1 MNVCRYFA
9 EYRYRPP
16 MPLEDVSKHYFYCT
30 PGGLPPLAPRK
41 KKVKPTRTI
50 NTKNKNQKNNNNNIN
65 TPPTTTTAIVTTVP
79 TTPTTLLPTATTAA
93 DVDYFEEEPCTP
105 CWWGWTVY
113 YWFMHTYPR
122 WYKFFGLIYLFLV
135 DFFTGKD
142 REDAGDDNDN
152 NTNINININHQTEEE
167 EDEDEDEWIHGES
180 HTNYYDDEVP
190 IEDEFAPPETEK
202 QLDFEAL
209 RLLLLPQQEEEP
221 IATSS
226 VSDIATT
233 IDNAP
238 YYDSEDDDDDDGGS
252 DYYFSLPSE
261 NAINSSIA
269 MGVYEGVEAAIED
282 VNFGMAEEESIAFDA
297 TEDVVEAPI
306 VTDDATEDAKASMNI
321 DEVSTTE
328 TSTSNTATT
337 TTTADALGSIW
348 VPDPKY
354 GMVRRSARL
363 RVRG

>member
-50 NTKNKNQKNNNNNIN
+50 NTKNKDQKNNNNNIN

-93 DVDYFEEEPCTP
+93 DVDYFEEEARAP

-122 WYKFFGLIYLFLV
+122 WYEFFGLIYLFLV

-142 REDAGDDNDN
+142 WVDAGDDN
-152 NTNINININHQTEEE
+152 NININININQQAE
-167 EDEDEDEWIHGES
+167 EDEDEWIHGET
-180 HTNYYDDEVP
+180 HAHYDYDYYDEEVP
-190 IEDEFAPPETEK
+190 IEDEFAPPEAEE
-202 QLDFEAL
+202 QLDFKAL
-209 RLLLLPQQEEEP
+209 RLLLLPRQEEEP
-221 IATSS
+221 TATSS
-226 VSDIATT
+226 VIATT
-233 IDNAP
+233 INNAP
-238 YYDSEDDDDDDGGS
+238 YYDLEDDDDDDDDDGS

-261 NAINSSIA
+261 NAINSVMAMDVSERVDGEDVMSEQSIA
-269 MGVYEGVEAAIED
+269 KEIED
-282 VNFGMAEEESIAFDA
+282 IIPVIEAFDATDDVEDEAIAADDA
-297 TEDVVEAPI
+297 TEDVE
-306 VTDDATEDAKASMNI
+306 ASMSI
-321 DEVSTTE
+321 DESTVSSTTAA
-328 TSTSNTATT
+328 SV
-337 TTTADALGSIW
+337 ALGSIW

-354 GMVRRSARL
+354 GMVRCSARL